1 MMLSEIKPYKRATDV
16 LYRLDTIR
24 YANKAYARYP
34 RFKVERSCGGYFHT
48 LEDAE
53 KRISKLV
60 AKDKKLS
67 SASRRY
73 SREYFGFMVMEIP
86 FDWELGNSDYSAQR
100 TRTYLEDGS
109 FLCETKVSN
118 LGYEKMS
125 GELEPF
131 KGRAEEECP
140 FKVGDLVE
148 VYNGGDVTLEIVYSL
163 PASPCDV
170 EQMNTNVL
178 ARRRCWSI
186 DYSDD
191 SYVTLDGDEEKML
204 NHSHPSVVQLF
215 PVRCKVSDKLR
226 KMLMS
231 DLEKAQTEE

>member
-1 MMLSEIKPYKRATDV
+1 MEIKPYKRATDV

-24 YANKAYARYP
+24 YTNKAYARYP
-34 RFKVERSCGGYFHT
+34 HFKVERSCVGYFHT

-67 SASRRY
+67 STSRQYCRA
-73 SREYFGFMVMEIP
+73 YFGFMVMEIP
-86 FDWELGNSDYSAQR
+86 FDWELVNSDYSAQR

-118 LGYEKMS
+118 IGYEKMS

-148 VYNGGDVTLEIVYSL
+148 VYHGEDVTLEIVYSL
-163 PASPCDV
+163 PASPSDV

-191 SYVTLDGDEEKML
+191 SYVTLDGDEGYMP
-204 NHSHPSVVQLF
+204 NHSYTSAIQLF

-226 KMLMS
+226 DKLIRG
-231 DLEKAQTEE
+231 LEKVQKGE

>member
-1 MMLSEIKPYKRATDV
+1 MELKPYKRATDV
-16 LYRLDTIR
+16 LYKLVTIR

-34 RFKVERSCGGYFHT
+34 RFKVERYGVGYFHT

-53 KRISKLV
+53 KRIAELV
-60 AKDKKLS
+60 AKDKKHTVTCG
-67 SASRRY
+67 Y
-73 SREYFGFMVMEIP
+73 SCEYYGFMIMEIP
-86 FDWELGNSDYSAQR
+86 FDWELINCDYYAQR

-118 LGYEKMS
+118 LGYEKTS

-148 VYNGGDVTLEIVYSL
+148 VFHGEDVTLEIVCSL
-163 PASPCDV
+163 PASPAKV
-170 EQMNTNVL
+170 EQMYNNVL
-178 ARRRCWSI
+178 AQRRCWSI

-191 SYVTLDGDEEKML
+191 CYVTLNGDEGYME
-204 NHSHPSVVQLF
+204 NHSHPFTIQLF
-215 PVRCKVSDKLR
+215 PARRKVSAKLR
-226 KMLMS
+226 ERLVRG
-231 DLEKAQTEE
+231 LEKVQNEN